1 MNFSFYRTIISFHII
16 FFFNSCTGQSTID
29 GCKTGIKNARSN
41 LNTYY
46 KSNDTTL
53 LNDALPYTEQ
63 AMLCKETRLQA
74 VELKTSLLILLRK
87 YKLGYEFIDSLQ
99 QTDFNKEYRK
109 GMNYN
114 FFKAMEYETNGDT
127 ANAHKL
133 YVEAANDVTHYIDTT
148 NRDNQIDQA
157 AFYDLFFI
165 KSKILSKEQ
174 IEKEIE
180 EMVKKYPSNKDFF
193 ITLKSTLGF

>member
-1 MNFSFYRTIISFHII
+1 
-16 FFFNSCTGQSTID
+16 
-29 GCKTGIKNARSN
+29 
-41 LNTYY
+41 
-46 KSNDTTL
+46 L

-74 VELKTSLLILLRK
+74 VELKTSLLMLLRK

-114 FFKAMEYETNGDT
+114 YFKAMEYETNGDT

-148 NRDNQIDQA
+148 NKGNQIDQA

-180 EMVKKYPSNKDFF
+180 EIVKKYPSNKDFF
-193 ITLKSTLGF
+193 TTLKSTLGF